1 MHRVV
6 PELIVENYRAGRF
19 TGEFE
24 AVGLFLDLSGFS
36 TMTDALMQHGQHGA
50 EVLASLMHGVF
61 DPLVESIFEYGG
73 KIVGFAGDG
82 IMALYPV
89 DEDTKL
95 TALRALASAH
105 IVQKRF
111 AEHPTRQTVY
121 GKFPITAR
129 IGLASGSVDWGIL
142 QSYDGNQATYY
153 FRGSAVDDSAEA
165 EHHAK
170 PGDIL
175 LTKKFYTL
183 LQSEIETIPAGP
195 FERFN
200 RFRVAAPGPIPLDFP
215 PIDVE
220 ISRRFMP
227 AEVISH
233 DVRGEFRQIVNLFM
247 RFPDLSDRQMNLL
260 TSEVFELRNK
270 YGGLLTR
277 LDFGDKGCN
286 MLMLWGAPVA
296 YENDIGRA
304 LNFLI
309 DLKTRVDFPI
319 TAGVTYYIA
328 HAGYLGSSMC
338 EDYTCYG
345 WGVNLASRFMMSA
358 PTGDIW
364 VDDRI
369 ARRMAR
375 RFEMEFMGS
384 QQFKGFA
391 AEQKVHS
398 LRGYKKTQEPTY
410 AGELVGRQAEIAQL
424 EQFAEPLWQNK
435 FAGLLLISGDA
446 GIGKGRL
453 VYEFRASKMFEE
465 QDVLWAVC
473 QSDQI
478 LRQSFNPLRGW
489 LLHYFDVSPD
499 ESLDSRRQK
508 FDSQLDRLIASVPDL
523 ELARELE
530 RIRSVLAAL
539 IDVSWEDSLY
549 ERLDAEGRYN
559 NTFLALIALLKAE
572 SSRKPVVLLLE
583 DLQFTD
589 GDSQEFLPRLKRAVL
604 AGNQSYPIAII
615 VTTRPHAMTL
625 GDEVIDARIDVG
637 GLSQGAIAQL
647 AENLL
652 GGPAAPDLVALLWSR
667 SEGNPYFAEQII
679 RYLQEDSFLE
689 TSAAGWTLIRTWRL
703 NFIPTD
709 IRAILVAR
717 LDQLTRE
724 VREIIQTASVLGR
737 EFELKVL
744 VHMMRE
750 HEDVQSYVIEAEK
763 AAIWTP
769 LTALRY
775 MFTHGLLRDAAYE
788 MQMRAR
794 RQELHVLAVAALE
807 YLYDGEALKHHYAEL
822 AYHSEYAGLNGKALA
837 YFMLAGNAAMQLYQ
851 NRQAVEYY
859 TRALAFAASDQPDV
873 RFDLLMERVELYNRL
888 GNRHLQLKDLQTMEY
903 LANQMGDETR
913 LANTL
918 MLYANYFYLTAK
930 YPETIDYA
938 QRAFSFP
945 GSSEME
951 PELVFLARI
960 TWFLAHLRLGHVEQA
975 MQLALSSLQLARA
988 STERRQLGRVLTA
1001 VGLVAFEQKEPA
1013 TAEAYLVEALDIA
1026 NELQDPNLAS
1036 RALSNLAMFE
1046 AGVRGDYER
1055 ADAYYAKSLE
1065 IARDIGDRNAETF
1078 ALANLGFTA
1087 GLLGDFSKAIKYLEQ
1102 GLTTARENG
1111 STYTEIYI
1119 LINLSS
1125 TAALRNQV
1133 ADALRYAK
1141 SAIELSQ
1148 RTGEQSGEAWGWLY
1162 LGHAELLLNNLE
1174 QAQHAFQ
1181 RSLGIRE
1188 RLGQATL
1195 ALEPLAGLVESDLR
1209 ANDIDSA
1216 ARYVDRIL
1224 LHLDQGGNL
1233 NGTDEPLRVYYNC
1246 YQLLQKK
1253 QDPRA
1258 VRVLQAAFQMLED
1271 QLAKFKDDHLRQ
1283 MYVKNVPWRSAIEL
1297 AAQGFIAS

>member
-24 AVGLFLDLSGFS
+24 AVGWFLDLSGFS

-50 EVLASLMHGVF
+50 EVLASLMHSVF

-89 DEDTKL
+89 EEDTKL
-95 TALRALASAH
+95 TALRALASARV
-105 IVQKRF
+105 VQKRF

-129 IGLASGSVDWGIL
+129 IGLASGSVNWGIL

-170 PGDIL
+170 SGDIL
-175 LTKKFYTL
+175 LTRKFYAL
-183 LQSEIETIPAGP
+183 LQSEIETSPAGS

-200 RFRVAAPGPIPLDFP
+200 RFRVDAPGAVPLNFP

-247 RFPDLSDRQMNLL
+247 RFPELSDMQMNTL

-309 DLKTRVDFPI
+309 DLKRRVGFPI

-358 PTGDIW
+358 PAGDIW

-369 ARRMAR
+369 ARRMTR
-375 RFEMEFMGS
+375 RFEMEFIGS
-384 QQFKGFA
+384 HQFKGFS

-398 LRGYKKTQEPTY
+398 LRGYKKIQEPIY
-410 AGELVGRQAEIAQL
+410 AGELVGRQAELTQL

-435 FAGLLLISGDA
+435 FSGLLLVSGDA

-453 VYEFRASKMFEE
+453 IYEFRASKTFEE
-465 QDVLWAVC
+465 RDVLWAVC

-489 LLHYFDVSPD
+489 LLQYFDVSP
-499 ESLDSRRQK
+499 EGSVDSRRQK
-508 FDSQLDRLIASVPDL
+508 FDSRLDRLISSVPDP
-523 ELARELE
+523 ELRRELE
-530 RIRSVLAAL
+530 RTRSVLAAL
-539 IDVSWEDSLY
+539 IDVFWEDSLY

-572 SSRKPVVLLLE
+572 SLRKPVVLLLE

-589 GDSQEFLPRLKRAVL
+589 SDSQEFLPRLKRSVL
-604 AGNQSYPIAII
+604 AGNESYPIAII
-615 VTTRPHAMTL
+615 ATTRPHAMTL
-625 GDEVIDARIDVG
+625 RDEVIDARIDVF
-637 GLSQGAIAQL
+637 GLSQDAIAQL
-647 AENLL
+647 AENIL
-652 GGPAAPDLVALLWSR
+652 GGPTAPDLATLLWSR

-679 RYLQEDSFLE
+679 RYLQEESFLE
-689 TSAAGWTLIRTWRL
+689 TSAAGWSLIRTWRY

-724 VREIIQTASVLGR
+724 VKEIIHTASVLGR

-744 VHMMRE
+744 VQMMRE
-750 HEDVQSYVIEAEK
+750 PEDVQSYVIKAEQ

-794 RQELHVLAVAALE
+794 RQELHAMAVTALE
-807 YLYDGEALKHHYAEL
+807 YLYAGEALKHHYAEL
-822 AYHSEYAGLNGKALA
+822 AYHSEYGGLNDKALA
-837 YFMLAGNAAMQLYQ
+837 YFMLAGNAAMGLYQ
-851 NRQAVEYY
+851 NRQAVEHY
-859 TRALAFAASDQPDV
+859 THALALTASDQSDV
-873 RFDLLMERVELYNRL
+873 QFDLLMDRVELYNRL
-888 GNRHLQLKDLQTMEY
+888 GNRDLQLKDLQRMQS
-903 LANQMGDETR
+903 LANQLNDENR
-913 LANTL
+913 LASTF
-918 MLYANYFYLTAK
+918 MLYANYFYLTGK
-930 YPETIDYA
+930 YPETIDRA
-938 QRAFSFP
+938 QRAFSIP
-945 GSSEME
+945 GSPEME
-951 PELVFLARI
+951 PELAFLARI

-975 MQLALSSLQLARA
+975 MQLALESLLLARA

-1013 TAEAYLVEALDIA
+1013 TAETYLVEALDIA
-1026 NELQDPNLAS
+1026 NELQDRSLAI
-1036 RALSNLAMFE
+1036 RAMNNLAMFE
-1046 AGVRGDYER
+1046 SAVHGDYER
-1055 ADAYYAKSLE
+1055 AHHYYELTLE
-1065 IARDIGDRNAETF
+1065 IAREIGDRTAETYS
-1078 ALANLGFTA
+1078 LANLGFAA
-1087 GLLGDFSKAIKYLEQ
+1087 GLLGNFLQAEKYLQ
-1102 GLTTARENG
+1102 NALLIARESG
-1111 STYTEIYI
+1111 HSYTEIYI
-1119 LINLSS
+1119 LINLSFN
-1125 TAALRNQV
+1125 AALQDR
-1133 ADALRYAK
+1133 AGDARVYAQTSIQLAQK
-1141 SAIELSQ
+1141 F
-1148 RTGEQSGEAWGWLY
+1148 GEQSGEAWGWLY
-1162 LGHAELLLNNLE
+1162 LGHAQLLLDELDE
-1174 QAQHAFQ
+1174 ARLSFK
-1181 RSLGIRE
+1181 RSLDIRE
-1188 RLGQATL
+1188 RLGQPSL
-1195 ALEPLAGLVESDLR
+1195 SMEPLAGLVEADLR
-1209 ANDIDSA
+1209 KGDLETATLE
-1216 ARYVDRIL
+1216 VEKIL
-1224 LHLDQGGNL
+1224 IHLERGGNL

-1246 YQLLQKK
+1246 YQLLEKNH
-1253 QDPRA
+1253 DPRST
-1258 VRVLQAAFQMLED
+1258 RVLQTAHHVLED
-1271 QLAKFKDDHLRQ
+1271 QLSKFKNESLRRG
-1283 MYVKNVPWRSAIEL
+1283 YVEKVPWRYAIQL
-1297 AAQGFIAS
+1297 AVKQFAQS